1 MYINDCG
8 LFLSPLHIYFH
19 SSSLVNSSSNSSLN
33 ELLKKVLKMTSC
45 KFFGKFLVLL
55 LSSQSLMASF
65 TTPVTPKITGVEL
78 AYKGIFLSFAP

>member
-8 LFLSPLHIYFH
+8 LFLSFLHIYFH

-33 ELLKKVLKMTSC
+33 ELFKKVLKMTSC
-45 KFFGKFLVLL
+45 KVFGEFLVLL

-65 TTPVTPKITGVEL
+65 TIPVITDAEL
-78 AYKGIFLSFAP
+78 AYKGIFLFFAP